1 MYPKAEGGL
10 VKAEGGLL
18 NLPRLE
24 GHLITISN
32 RKAMLLLSNIIVTET
47 IRTLLGDLTIAEME

>member
-10 VKAEGGLL
+10 VKVPSAKPEGLLL

-24 GHLITISN
+24 GHLITN
-32 RKAMLLLSNIIVTET
+32 QP
-47 IRTLLGDLTIAEME
+47 